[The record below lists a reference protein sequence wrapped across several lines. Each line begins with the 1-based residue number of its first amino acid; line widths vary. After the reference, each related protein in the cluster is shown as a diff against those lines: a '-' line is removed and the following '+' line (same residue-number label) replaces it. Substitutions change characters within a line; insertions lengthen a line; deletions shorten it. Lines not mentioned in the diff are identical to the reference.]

1 MDRQFLVLDIVA
13 GRYKC
18 IGKDLVIFDQGNEPP
33 ESWFDPTTVS
43 IAKGNEISLSEAFIT
58 SKAQINPNKD
68 VDRFE
73 VIDHRQCVY
82 CRGRMTANYRQKDG
96 SYKEQPC
103 DKCDGSGIR
112 GGRVYGAF
120 SNAETSIIKVELSY
134 QDDGKTLKVFVSDR
148 A

>member
-1 MDRQFLVLDIVA
+1 MPDID
-13 GRYKC
+13 K
-18 IGKDLVIFDQGNEPP
+18 
-33 ESWFDPTTVS
+33 
-43 IAKGNEISLSEAFIT
+43 
-58 SKAQINPNKD
+58 

-82 CRGRMTANYRQKDG
+82 CRGRMVANYRQKDG

-120 SNAETSIIKVELSY
+120 SNAETSQIKVELSY
-134 QDDGKTLKVFVSDR
+134 QDDGRTLKVFVSDR